1 MRLLHKYNQF
11 LGDKPI
17 NEDVNKSK
25 KFLKERHL
33 LRKAAEEMG
42 LIKGELEQQLKHG
55 EKRSVT
61 LNDFDEEKAKELNYK
76 MRGMKISEEE
86 IHQIERDP
94 EFLKLREIFKDNIG
108 YLYNFTYMYYVE
120 MVSLE
125 DIQSMYNTML
135 EYKDLLN
142 HLPKKFDIRFID
154 TKSTNNNEVL
164 LDGLDKLDDYRKVKK
179 VVDKLTRE
187 LKKDYNGS
195 PEGIKEQFSEIAR
208 AFNELGKKT
217 DGTIDEEKRD
227 GLWRSFFGEIRV
239 IAGTKRYVGQLRRYK
254 TIGEFIRAAQNFL
267 KASENSDILAFYDKI
282 NDCNEKYGYAGADIV
297 FDEGGIL
304 IIEVKSFP
312 ANQMLNGHTRHCIK
326 DSNSQWEN
334 YVSNHNNKQY
344 YVYNF
349 NIPQYDNMS
358 VVGITIEPNQR
369 VRAAHAKNDS
379 SVGSG
384 FQRTLEQWQKEYGI
398 EENLWAQLKPMT
410 REEIERRERAKIA
423 ERQIVNKG
431 LSIEDI
437 TRYVKEDGANINKD
451 NGVCLLNA
459 VEENDMEKVK
469 VILQLGASPNL
480 KKGAD
485 APISKAKNLDMIKL
499 LVSGGSD
506 ITGDVFNNI
515 LHDMD
520 ALEYCLK
527 AGLDPNF
534 NNFLPFRRVCKGNW
548 KTRDDIGNSYLG
560 AFKLLLK
567 YGAKLSDERGNNMII
582 RWGAEYGRL
591 DILDWLKEEGYSEK
605 FTVKEWEE
613 AITWIS
619 HSRKINE
626 ENKSEVLSYLE
637 NEINKR
643 S

>member
-1 MRLLHKYNQF
+1 MKLHKYNQF
-11 LGDKPI
+11 LDQKPI
-17 NEDVNKSK
+17 NEDLNKSK

-33 LRKAAEEMG
+33 LIKAAEEMG

-55 EKRSVT
+55 EKKSLT
-61 LNDFDEEKAKELNYK
+61 LNDFTDEQAKELRYM
-76 MRGMKISEEE
+76 MRGMKISDEE
-86 IHQIERDP
+86 IQQIERDP
-94 EFLKLREIFKDNIG
+94 EFLELREELKDNIG

-120 MVSLE
+120 MVTLE
-125 DIQSMYNTML
+125 EIKSMYNRLL
-135 EYKDLLN
+135 EYKNLLN
-142 HLPKKFDIRFID
+142 QLPKKFNVGFID
-154 TKSTNNNEVL
+154 TKIDNNSEILV
-164 LDGLDKLDDYRKVKK
+164 DGLDQLEDYRKVKK
-179 VVDKLTRE
+179 IVDKLTSE
-187 LKKDYNGS
+187 LKKDYKKAA
-195 PEGIKEQFSEIAR
+195 EGQKEKFSSIAT
-208 AFNELGKKT
+208 AFNEMGKKE

-227 GLWRSFFGEIRV
+227 GLWKSFFGEVRV
-239 IAGTKRYVGQLRRYK
+239 IEGVKRYVGQLKRYK
-254 TIGEFIRAAQNFL
+254 TIGEFNRAAENFL

-282 NDCNEKYGYAGADIV
+282 NDCNEKFGFAGADIV
-297 FDEGGIL
+297 FDENGIL

-326 DSNSQWEN
+326 DYNSQWEN

-349 NIPQYDNMS
+349 NIPQHDNMS
-358 VVGITIEPNQR
+358 VVGVTIEPGQR

-384 FQRTLEQWQKEYGI
+384 FKRTMDNWQKEYGI
-398 EENLWAQLKPMT
+398 KDNLWDQLKPMT
-410 REEIERRERAKIA
+410 QEEVDRRERAKVA
-423 ERQIVNKG
+423 ERRIIEKG

-437 TRYVKEDGANINKD
+437 VKFVKEDGANINKN
-451 NGVCLLNA
+451 NGVCLSNA
-459 VEENDMEKVK
+459 VEEDDIEKAK

-485 APISKAKNLDMIKL
+485 APISKAKNLEMIKL
-499 LVSGGSD
+499 LVSNGSD

-534 NNFLPFRRVCKGNW
+534 NNFLPFRRVCKGSW
-548 KTRDDIGNSYLG
+548 KTRDDIGESYLG

-567 YGAKLSDERGNNMII
+567 YGAKLSDDRGRNMII
-582 RWGAEYGRL
+582 KWASEYSRL
-591 DILDWLKEEGYSEK
+591 DILDFLSEENLSQK
-605 FTVKEWEE
+605 FTAKEWEE

-619 HSRKINE
+619 HSRKTNDDI
-626 ENKSEVLSYLE
+626 KTGIFDYLN
-637 NEINKR
+637 NEISKK

>member
-1 MRLLHKYNQF
+1 MRLHKYNQF
-11 LGDKPI
+11 LGDKSI

-42 LIKGELEQQLKHG
+42 LITGELEQQLKHD
-55 EKRSVT
+55 EIRSVT
-61 LNDFDEEKAKELNYK
+61 LNDFTPEQGKELKYK

-94 EFLKLREIFKDNIG
+94 EFLKLREILKDNIG

-120 MVSLE
+120 MVTLE
-125 DIQSMYNTML
+125 EIQSMYNRLL

-142 HLPKKFDIRFID
+142 QLPKKFNVAFID
-154 TKSTNNNEVL
+154 TKINNNSEILV
-164 LDGLDKLDDYRKVKK
+164 DGLDKLEDYRKVKK
-179 VVDKLTRE
+179 VIDKLTSE
-187 LKKDYNGS
+187 LKKDYKKAA
-195 PEGIKEQFSEIAR
+195 EGQKETFSSIAT
-208 AFNELGKKT
+208 AFNEMGKRD

-227 GLWRSFFGEIRV
+227 GLWKSFFGEVRV
-239 IAGTKRYVGQLRRYK
+239 IEGTKRYVGQLRRYK
-254 TIGEFIRAAQNFL
+254 TIGEFNRAAENFL

-282 NDCNEKYGYAGADIV
+282 NDCNEKFGFAGADIV
-297 FDEGGIL
+297 FDENGIL

-326 DSNSQWEN
+326 DYNSQWEN

-344 YVYNF
+344 YIYNF
-349 NIPQYDNMS
+349 NIPQHDNMS
-358 VVGITIEPNQR
+358 VVGITIEPGQR

-379 SVGSG
+379 SVGSS
-384 FQRTLEQWQKEYGI
+384 FKRTMDKWQSDYGI

-410 REEIERRERAKIA
+410 QEEVDRRERAKVA

-437 TRYVKEDGANINKD
+437 IRYVKEDGANINKN
-451 NGVCLLNA
+451 NGVCLQNA
-459 VEENDMEKVK
+459 VDEDDYEKVK

-485 APISKAKNLDMIKL
+485 APISKAKNLEMIKL
-499 LVSGGSD
+499 LVSNGSD

-548 KTRDDIGNSYLG
+548 KTKDDIGESYLG
-560 AFKLLLK
+560 AFKLLVK
-567 YGAKLSDERGNNMII
+567 YGAKLSDERGRNMII
-582 RWGAEYGRL
+582 KWSAEYSRL
-591 DILDWLKEEGYSEK
+591 DILDWLDEQGLSQK
-605 FTVKEWEE
+605 FSVKDWEE
-613 AITWIS
+613 AVTWIS
-619 HSRKINE
+619 HSRKINTE
-626 ENKSEVLSYLE
+626 IKTRVVAYLE
-637 NEINKR
+637 NVISSKE
-643 S
+643 